1 RAKYA
6 TSRRRLLQSAALL
19 AAPLVLPSSVF
30 GAAAPSNRITIGCIG
45 VGRMGTGDLHDVIGR
60 PQVQILAVCDVD
72 SKRVNNAKGI
82 VESRYAAQSPN
93 GAYQGCATYGDFRDL
108 IARPDIDV
116 VQIVTPDHWHAIPA
130 IAAAKAG
137 KDIFIQ
143 KPLTYTLAEG
153 RLLSDTVRAY
163 GRILQVGS
171 QQRSESNF
179 RFACELV
186 RNGRIGQLHTIKIG
200 LPTDPAGP
208 IRHPMPVPPWLN
220 YEMWLGP
227 APWAEYTEDRVHPLN
242 INDRPGWLRVSDYCL
257 GMITG
262 WGAHHNDIAQWG
274 MGTEYTGPT
283 EIQATAEYPAEGV
296 WDVHGRF
303 RIEYTYASGVKVIC
317 ADSFQNKAG
326 VLFLGSEGWVYVDRG
341 ALDAHPRSLLQSAIK
356 PREIHLYRS
365 IHHKQDFLDC
375 VRSRRQ
381 PIAPVEV
388 AHRSCSV
395 CILGHIAM
403 KLGRKLHWDPDHE
416 RFTNDDQANRLLSRA
431 QRQPWTV

>member
-1 RAKYA
+1 MIPRAKYA

-186 RNGRIGQLHTIKIG
+186 RNGRIGQLHTINIG

-208 IRHPMPVPPWLN
+208 
-220 YEMWLGP
+220 
-227 APWAEYTEDRVHPLN
+227 
-242 INDRPGWLRVSDYCL
+242 
-257 GMITG
+257 
-262 WGAHHNDIAQWG
+262 
-274 MGTEYTGPT
+274 
-283 EIQATAEYPAEGV
+283 
-296 WDVHGRF
+296 
-303 RIEYTYASGVKVIC
+303 
-317 ADSFQNKAG
+317 
-326 VLFLGSEGWVYVDRG
+326 
-341 ALDAHPRSLLQSAIK
+341 
-356 PREIHLYRS
+356 
-365 IHHKQDFLDC
+365 
-375 VRSRRQ
+375 
-381 PIAPVEV
+381 
-388 AHRSCSV
+388 
-395 CILGHIAM
+395 
-403 KLGRKLHWDPDHE
+403 
-416 RFTNDDQANRLLSRA
+416 
-431 QRQPWTV
+431 